1 MTIVDT
7 LDAFDK
13 LCDDLRTVGPTLND
27 PVVEAAY
34 GFEFLCN
41 SLQTVSPF
49 LVNNLRDQ
57 LKTLHPVLQR
67 KVDKI
72 GRMGASSRVLEAPRF
87 APSMAKAALN
97 RMMHDPVPAVIEGA
111 CAATEAVKTWTP
123 QWFGEHYGSYELP
136 LAKGRSQAETG
147 TIAEVVDDIV
157 SGRERGKYIHNVA
170 NLFNKYPELEAKL
183 ELERLLQYVAPARFF
198 GTQIFMGGAKTGTS
212 WHCASGLNF
221 FINVYGEK
229 RWYMSHPKHS
239 PWMYGTLHESGT
251 FAHSPTDHSTPQAD
265 QRKEFPLYS
274 YVPIV
279 EILLKPGD
287 VLVVPPWWWHAITNM
302 TPATIAVAVRWN
314 SMKGG
319 AVTEPNPLYR
329 LAQGQMPNMKKF
341 EEQSGNDPDF
351 RIIDEF
357 VRDTYNTGIKSDIG

>member
-1 MTIVDT
+1 
-7 LDAFDK
+7 
-13 LCDDLRTVGPTLND
+13 
-27 PVVEAAY
+27 
-34 GFEFLCN
+34 
-41 SLQTVSPF
+41 
-49 LVNNLRDQ
+49 
-57 LKTLHPVLQR
+57 
-67 KVDKI
+67 
-72 GRMGASSRVLEAPRF
+72 
-87 APSMAKAALN
+87 
-97 RMMHDPVPAVIEGA
+97 
-111 CAATEAVKTWTP
+111 
-123 QWFGEHYGSYELP
+123 
-136 LAKGRSQAETG
+136 
-147 TIAEVVDDIV
+147 
-157 SGRERGKYIHNVA
+157 
-170 NLFNKYPELEAKL
+170 
-183 ELERLLQYVAPARFF
+183 
-198 GTQIFMGGAKTGTS
+198 
-212 WHCASGLNF
+212 
-221 FINVYGEK
+221 
-229 RWYMSHPKHS
+229 
-239 PWMYGTLHESGT
+239 MYGTLHESGT